1 MPLADVSFGDLL
13 LTVFEIS
20 LFVIWIWILFTII
33 TDLFRDHE
41 LSGWWKAVWI
51 LFLVFIPFLTALVYL
66 VARGNGMRDRTIKA
80 QAEAKKHFDE
90 YVREQAASSPA
101 DELHKLND
109 LKEKGA
115 LSTEE
120 FEAAKAKLLA

>member
-20 LFVIWIWILFTII
+20 LVVIWIWILFTII

-51 LFLVFIPFLTALVYL
+51 LFLVFVPFLAALVYL
-66 VARGNGMRDRTIKA
+66 VARGNGMRERTIRA
-80 QAEAKKHFDE
+80 QTEAKKHFDD
-90 YVREQAASSPA
+90 YVRAVAGSPA
-101 DELHKLND
+101 DEI
-109 LKEKGA
+109 
-115 LSTEE
+115 
-120 FEAAKAKLLA
+120 AKAKELLDSGAIDADEFAGLKAKALA